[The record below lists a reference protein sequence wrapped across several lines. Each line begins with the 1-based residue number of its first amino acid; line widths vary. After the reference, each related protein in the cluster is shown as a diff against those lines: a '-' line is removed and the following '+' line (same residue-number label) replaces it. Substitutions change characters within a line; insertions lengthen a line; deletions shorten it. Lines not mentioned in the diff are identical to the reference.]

1 MDPFLGQV
9 IIFGFAPR
17 PAAQAAEHE
26 DEIDFHAMIIPVKQ
40 TTSGR

>member
-1 MDPFLGQV
+1 MDPFLGQ
-9 IIFGFAPR
+9 IMSFGFPSAR
-17 PAAQAAEHE
+17 ADHE